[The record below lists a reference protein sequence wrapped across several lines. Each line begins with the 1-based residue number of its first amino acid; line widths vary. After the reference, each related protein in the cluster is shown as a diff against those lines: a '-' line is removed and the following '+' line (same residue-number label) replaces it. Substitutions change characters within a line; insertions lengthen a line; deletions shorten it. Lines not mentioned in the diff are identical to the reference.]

1 MRREFVLR
9 VAFSPTRLS
18 AEHLREA
25 YEVVTPV
32 TERTVA
38 TTEQNESEQMRPVPR
53 RRRRVP

>member
-38 TTEQNESEQMRPVPR
+38 TTEQNEAEQARPVPR
-53 RRRRVP
+53 RRRRVT